1 MLTSLVEQGPLG
13 LLSWPRELYVAQG
26 TVFGGGKKLEDGSFE
41 PMIGEV
47 SLRHRVPAFRVGRGW
62 SSS

>member
-26 TVFGGGKKLEDGSFE
+26 IVFGGGKKLEDGSFE
-41 PMIGEV
+41 PMIREI
-47 SLRHRVPAFRVGRGW
+47 SLRHRIATFRGGRG
-62 SSS
+62 